1 MDLTRSQS
9 SIIGAAVAT
18 AAKFARWGVAELG
31 LAPVHAVPG
40 RGKNRFRGPR
50 NRRLEVPVEAL
61 QDEFPKRATPSKN
74 IDDRHNPKTET
85 VVGKNA
91 PSW

>member
-18 AAKFARWGVAELG
+18 AAKFARWGVAEAG

-40 RGKNRFRGPR
+40 REKKTIQRIQGIEDFEGT
-50 NRRLEVPVEAL
+50 VEAPS
-61 QDEFPKRATPSKN
+61 ERISPKRSD
-74 IDDRHNPKTET
+74 I
-85 VVGKNA
+85 GKEYRRQI
-91 PSW
+91 